1 MNINILFTTSQ
12 LILKAAYAIAGVDS
26 STQWFLHVLLS
37 MNEPVQAKTER
48 AHLTNKGE
56 DF

>member
-37 MNEPVQAKTER
+37 MNEPVQAKSER